1 MREVF
6 GSNKPKSEKEQER
19 LHDKVDTIVGAGTL
33 FVGDIHVKG
42 TLRIDGRVEGKVI
55 SSGDVVVGETGAL
68 EAEVRGRS
76 IKLAGTLK
84 GNAFASGTL
93 ELASTGKLYGDIEV
107 GKVVIS
113 DGAVFQGQCKM
124 HSPEVTANK
133 KD

>member
-1 MREVF
+1 VF